1 VSTMSCIAGEV
12 ILGVDT
18 HCDTHTAALVDP
30 LGRTLATTTVA
41 ARRAGFRAL
50 VEWARLRGSVR
61 VAGVEGSGSYGAGLA
76 RFLALEG
83 IEVIEVT
90 RVARRGR
97 RHRGKSDPLDAEA
110 AAKSVLSGEAAA
122 LPKPRNGIV
131 ESIRV
136 LRHTRASAVKSRTQ
150 AALQLR
156 SLIMTAPDQ
165 LREPLAGL
173 TTKQAVARCA
183 RMRPAGRLDAL
194 GATRKALRSLGRRWQ
209 TLDTEIRELDSDL
222 KQLTTQA
229 APGLLAQPGIGPE
242 TAAKLLIVAGDN
254 PHRLRSDAALAA
266 LCGAS
271 PIEAS
276 SGKTRRHR
284 LNRGG
289 DRQANNA
296 LWTIANNR
304 ILHHPETRAYVA
316 KRTQQGLTI
325 REIRRC
331 LMRHLARRLYHQ
343 LRADLAHANNDPL
356 LT

>member
-1 VSTMSCIAGEV
+1 MPCIVGEV

-18 HCDTHTAALVDP
+18 HTETHTAALLDP
-30 LGRTLATTTVA
+30 LGRTLATTTVPA
-41 ARRAGFRAL
+41 SRRGFRAL
-50 VEWARLRGSVR
+50 VEWAKLHGSVR
-61 VAGVEGSGSYGAGLA
+61 IAGVEGTGSYGAGLA

-83 IEVIEVT
+83 IEVTEVT
-90 RVARRGR
+90 RVARHGR
-97 RHRGKSDPLDAEA
+97 RHLGKSDPRDAEA
-110 AAKSVLSGEAAA
+110 AAQAVLSGRASAQ
-122 LPKPRNGIV
+122 PKPRNGIV

-156 SLIMTAPDQ
+156 NLILTAPDQ
-165 LREPLAGL
+165 LREPLTGL

-183 RMRPAGRLDAL
+183 RMRRSERLDAVA
-194 GATRKALRSLGRRWQ
+194 ATRKALLTLARRWQ
-209 TLDTEIRELDSDL
+209 ALDAEVRELDRDL
-222 KQLTTQA
+222 KQLTAQA
-229 APGLLAQPGIGPE
+229 APRLLAQPGIGPE

-254 PHRLRSDAALAA
+254 PDRLRSDSALAA

-271 PIEAS
+271 PVEAS

-289 DRQANNA
+289 DRQGNTA

-304 ILHHPETRAYVA
+304 MLHHPETRAYVA
-316 KRTQQGLTI
+316 RRTKQGLGT

-331 LMRHLARRLYHQ
+331 LMRHLARRLYPL
-343 LRADLAHANNDPL
+343 LRADLIAATESSP
-356 LT
+356 